1 MYVDYRIINEKE
13 IEAINDKGEIIKIT
27 GLNTGDIKKAILLSN
42 NIEGLED
49 KITNQSKIME
59 NLNDE
64 IAETKET
71 RNKEIPGTILS
82 TILFTVFITNAFPIG
97 FLIATGLISVVGL
110 TGITLNNKKIKNY
123 SIYAGKIAEDL
134 RIKLEKNGELKKELS
149 ELMTEIKI
157 EKLRSE
163 KKEELVKA
171 YNEGLKNEIDFSFDH
186 EDVKTL
192 KLKEK
197 NL

>member
-13 IEAINDKGEIIKIT
+13 VVAINEEVESVKIT
-27 GLNTGDIKKAILLSN
+27 GPNTGDIKKAMLLYN
-42 NIEGLED
+42 KIDGMKMKIIIQNKEMED
-49 KITNQSKIME
+49 
-59 NLNDE
+59 LNDE
-64 IAETKET
+64 IAIAKET

-171 YNEGLKNEIDFSFDH
+171 YNEGLKNEIDFSFDY

-192 KLKEK
+192 KLKGK

>member
-13 IEAINDKGEIIKIT
+13 VVAINEEVESVKIT
-27 GLNTGDIKKAILLSN
+27 GPNTGDIKKAMLLYN
-42 NIEGLED
+42 KIDGMKMKIIIQNKEMED
-49 KITNQSKIME
+49 
-59 NLNDE
+59 LNDE
-64 IAETKET
+64 IAEIKET

-82 TILFTVFITNAFPIG
+82 TILFAVFITNAFPIG

-163 KKEELVKA
+163 KK
-171 YNEGLKNEIDFSFDH
+171 KN
-186 EDVKTL
+186 
-192 KLKEK
+192 
-197 NL
+197 

>member
-13 IEAINDKGEIIKIT
+13 VVAINEEVESVKIT
-27 GLNTGDIKKAILLSN
+27 GPNTGDIKKAMLLYN
-42 NIEGLED
+42 KIDGMKMKIIIQNKEMED
-49 KITNQSKIME
+49 
-59 NLNDE
+59 LNDE
-64 IAETKET
+64 IAIAKET

-171 YNEGLKNEIDFSFDH
+171 YNEVLKNEIDFSFDH

>member
-13 IEAINDKGEIIKIT
+13 IEVINDRGKIIKIT

-42 NIEGLED
+42 KIEGLDD

-71 RNKEIPGTILS
+71 RNKEISGTILS
-82 TILFTVFITNAFPIG
+82 IILFAVSIIYAVPIG
-97 FLIATGLISVVGL
+97 FIIATGFISVVGL
-110 TGITLNNKKIKNY
+110 TSITLNIKDIKKY
-123 SIYAGKIAEDL
+123 SMSAGKIEENWSVN
-134 RIKLEKNGELKKELS
+134 LERSAELKRKLS
-149 ELMTEIKI
+149 ELMTKIKVE
-157 EKLRSE
+157 EKRNE

-171 YNEGLKNEIDFSFDH
+171 YKEGLKNETDFSLDYD
-186 EDVKTL
+186 DVKTL
-192 KLKEK
+192 KLR
-197 NL
+197 

>member
-13 IEAINDKGEIIKIT
+13 VVAINEEVESVKIT
-27 GLNTGDIKKAILLSN
+27 GPNIGDIKKAMLLYN
-42 NIEGLED
+42 EIDGMKMNIIIQNKAMED
-49 KITNQSKIME
+49 
-59 NLNDE
+59 LNDK

-82 TILFTVFITNAFPIG
+82 IILFAVFITNAVPIG
-97 FLIATGLISVVGL
+97 FIIATGLISVVGL
-110 TGITLNNKKIKNY
+110 TSITLNIKDIKKY
-123 SIYAGKIAEDL
+123 SMSAGKIEENWSVN
-134 RIKLEKNGELKKELS
+134 LERSAELKRKLS
-149 ELMTEIKI
+149 ELMTKIKVE
-157 EKLRSE
+157 EKRNE

-171 YNEGLKNEIDFSFDH
+171 YKEGLKNQVDFSFDY

-192 KLKEK
+192 KLKGK

>member
-13 IEAINDKGEIIKIT
+13 IEAINDRGEIIKIT

-42 NIEGLED
+42 KIEGLDD

-82 TILFTVFITNAFPIG
+82 IILFAVSIIYAVPIG

-110 TGITLNNKKIKNY
+110 TAITLNIKDIKKY
-123 SIYAGKIAEDL
+123 SISAGKIEENWS
-134 RIKLEKNGELKKELS
+134 INLERSAELKRKLS
-149 ELMTEIKI
+149 ELMTKIKVE
-157 EKLRSE
+157 EKRNE

-171 YNEGLKNEIDFSFDH
+171 YKEGLNNETDFSLDYD
-186 EDVKTL
+186 DVKTL
-192 KLKEK
+192 KLR
-197 NL
+197 

>member
-42 NIEGLED
+42 KIEGLED

-64 IAETKET
+64 IAEIKET

-82 TILFTVFITNAFPIG
+82 IILFVVSIANAVPIG
-97 FLIATGLISVVGL
+97 FIIATGLISVVGL
-110 TGITLNNKKIKNY
+110 TSITLNIKNIKKY
-123 SIYAGKIAEDL
+123 SISTGKIEENWS
-134 RIKLEKNGELKKELS
+134 INLERSAELKRKLS
-149 ELMTEIKI
+149 ELMTKIKVE
-157 EKLRSE
+157 EKRNE

-171 YNEGLKNEIDFSFDH
+171 YKEGLNNETDFSLDY
-186 EDVKTL
+186 DNVKTL
-192 KLKEK
+192 KLR
-197 NL
+197 

>member
-82 TILFTVFITNAFPIG
+82 IILFAVFITNAVPIG
-97 FLIATGLISVVGL
+97 FIIATGLISVVGL
-110 TGITLNNKKIKNY
+110 TSITLNIKDIKKY
-123 SIYAGKIAEDL
+123 SMSAGKIAEDL

-192 KLKEK
+192 KLKVK

>member
-13 IEAINDKGEIIKIT
+13 IEVINDRGEIIKIT

-42 NIEGLED
+42 KIEGLDD

-82 TILFTVFITNAFPIG
+82 IILFAVSIINAVPIG

-110 TGITLNNKKIKNY
+110 TAITLNIKDIKKY
-123 SIYAGKIAEDL
+123 SMSAGKIEENWS
-134 RIKLEKNGELKKELS
+134 INLERSAELKRKLS
-149 ELMTEIKI
+149 ELMTKIKVE
-157 EKLRSE
+157 EKRNE

-171 YNEGLKNEIDFSFDH
+171 YKEGLNNETDFSLDY
-186 EDVKTL
+186 DNVKTL
-192 KLKEK
+192 KLR
-197 NL
+197 

>member
-13 IEAINDKGEIIKIT
+13 VVAINEEVESVKIT
-27 GLNTGDIKKAILLSN
+27 GPNTGDIKKAMLLYN
-42 NIEGLED
+42 KIDGMKMKIIIQNKAMED
-49 KITNQSKIME
+49 
-59 NLNDE
+59 LNDE
-64 IAETKET
+64 IAIAKKT
-71 RNKEIPGTILS
+71 RNKEILGTILS
-82 TILFTVFITNAFPIG
+82 TILFAVIITNAVPIG
-97 FLIATGLISVVGL
+97 FLIATGLISVAGL

-123 SIYAGKIAEDL
+123 SIYAGKIEENWS
-134 RIKLEKNGELKKELS
+134 IKLEKNGELKKELS

-171 YNEGLKNEIDFSFDH
+171 YNEGLKDQVDFSFDY

-192 KLKEK
+192 KLKGK